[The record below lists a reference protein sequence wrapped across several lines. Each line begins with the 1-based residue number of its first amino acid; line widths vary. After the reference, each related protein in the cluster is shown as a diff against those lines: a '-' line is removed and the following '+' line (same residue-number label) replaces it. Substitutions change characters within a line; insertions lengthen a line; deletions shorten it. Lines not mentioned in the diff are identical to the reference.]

1 MKNIALKWQMDFME
15 QMTDENKHFHE
26 QNMSRSICQACHD
39 HFALDVE
46 LYIDD

>member
-1 MKNIALKWQMDFME
+1 MG

-26 QNMSRSICQACHD
+26 QTMSGSICQALHD
-39 HFALDVE
+39 HFALNVQ